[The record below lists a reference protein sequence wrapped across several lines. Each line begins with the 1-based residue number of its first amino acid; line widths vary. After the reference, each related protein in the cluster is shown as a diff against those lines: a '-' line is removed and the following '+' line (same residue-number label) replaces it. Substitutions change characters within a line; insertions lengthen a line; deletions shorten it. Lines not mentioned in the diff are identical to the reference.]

1 MDAIVRNYSRN
12 RGGRQRLKIK
22 QLKHKRVEL
31 ELRQLAS
38 TLPAG
43 AKLPAERD
51 LAIEYQCNFLT
62 VRKALKQLVDDG
74 LITRR
79 IGSGTFITHKES
91 GKEANG
97 SGPRPN
103 RIGLLVYEK
112 GNAYAFGVVQAIAHV
127 SLTQSVEL
135 RSCWVRDFADDG
147 LRQAEML
154 VNEGCVALAL
164 PWFPHTMT
172 EEVRSFVHRCPVPVS
187 IPMLIPGL
195 EKQCFVEKNDFGR
208 TLLSGTEGLGRYF
221 LRLGHSRI
229 AFLGPDSPD
238 DLVLQQKL
246 GSYTCFASRENL
258 PTVCGLVPPG
268 TQPMDQLAQRWKPFR
283 GDLAIIS
290 YDDEHALR
298 FMTAMHKLGLSAPS
312 DFSIVGYNNTDASHY
327 SDPPLSTVAQNF
339 DYIGQGLLKNAL
351 AMSRGEICHFAE
363 TPALKFLVR
372 QTCGGRDRIDDSFS
386 AMMREVNLD
395 IVRENSAVPS
405 PERVSAEELS
415 PAGTP

>member
-1 MDAIVRNYSRN
+1 MK
-12 RGGRQRLKIK
+12 LK

-79 IGSGTFITHKES
+79 IGSGTFISHRDSNSHSES
-91 GKEANG
+91 NG
-97 SGPRPN
+97 SAPRQN
-103 RIGLLVYEK
+103 RVGLLVYEK
-112 GNAYAFGVVQAIAHV
+112 GNAYAFGVLQAIAHV
-127 SLTQSVEL
+127 ALTESIEL

-147 LRQAEML
+147 LRQAEMM
-154 VNEGCVALAL
+154 VKEGCVALTL

-187 IPMLIPGL
+187 LPILIPGL
-195 EKQCFVEKNDFGR
+195 EKYCFEKSLFGA
-208 TLLSGTEGLGRYF
+208 TLLTGTEGLGRYF
-221 LRLGHSRI
+221 MQLGHTRI
-229 AFLGPDSPD
+229 AFLGPDAPG
-238 DLVLQQKL
+238 DLILQQKL

-258 PTVCGLVPPG
+258 SMLCGLVPPG
-268 TQPMDQLAQRWKPFR
+268 SQAMDQLAAKWKAHR

-298 FMTAMHKLGLSAPS
+298 FMTAMHKIGLSAPT
-312 DFSIVGYNNTDASHY
+312 DFCLVGYNNTDASHY
-327 SDPPLSTVAQNF
+327 SDPPLSTVAQN
-339 DYIGQGLLKNAL
+339 YEYVGKWLLKSAL
-351 AMSRGEICHFAE
+351 ALSRGEVSQSTE
-363 TPALKFLVR
+363 NPALKFLVR
-372 QTCGGRDRIDDSFS
+372 QTCGGRAKIDQ
-386 AMMREVNLD
+386 ALIKLLHGLKLEV
-395 IVRENSAVPS
+395 VEENSTLLIEPTSAATGLVGTLTES
-405 PERVSAEELS
+405 P
-415 PAGTP
+415 T

>member
-1 MDAIVRNYSRN
+1 MK
-12 RGGRQRLKIK
+12 LK

-31 ELRQLAS
+31 ELRQLAA

-62 VRKALKQLVDDG
+62 VRKALKQLVNDG

-79 IGSGTFITHKES
+79 IGSGTFISHKDEPV
-91 GKEANG
+91 EPPV
-97 SGPRPN
+97 SGPRAN
-103 RIGLLVYEK
+103 RVGLLVFEK
-112 GNAYAFGVVQAIAHV
+112 GNAYAFGVLQAIAHV
-127 SLTQSVEL
+127 SLTQSIEL

-154 VNEGCVALAL
+154 VKEGCAALTL

-187 IPMLIPGL
+187 LPMLIPGL
-195 EKQCFVEKNDFGR
+195 ERYCFEKSLFGA
-208 TLLSGTEGLGRYF
+208 TLLTGTEALGQYF
-221 LRLGHSRI
+221 IKLGHSRI
-229 AFLGPDSPD
+229 AFLGPDAPG
-238 DLVLQQKL
+238 DLILQQKL

-258 PTVCGLVPPG
+258 PTLCGLVPAG
-268 TQPMDQLAQRWKPFR
+268 SQAMDQLAARWKAFR

-298 FMTAMHKLGLSAPS
+298 FLTAMHKLGLSAPA
-312 DFSIVGYNNTDASHY
+312 DFSLVGYNNTDASHY
-327 SDPPLSTVAQNF
+327 SDPPLSTVAQNY
-339 DYIGQGLLKNAL
+339 DYIGQWLLKSAL
-351 AMSRGEICHFAE
+351 ALSRGEISQSTE

-372 QTCGGRDRIDDSFS
+372 QTCGGRERID
-386 AMMREVNLD
+386 ATLIEALHALKLEV
-395 IVRENSAVPS
+395 IKEAPVSTEAETES
-405 PERVSAEELS
+405 PPRDTLAAASV
-415 PAGTP
+415 

>member
-1 MDAIVRNYSRN
+1 MK
-12 RGGRQRLKIK
+12 LK

-31 ELRQLAS
+31 ELRQLAA

-51 LAIEYQCNFLT
+51 LAIEYECNFLT

-79 IGSGTFITHKES
+79 IGSGTFIADKNTPPP
-91 GKEANG
+91 AAA

-103 RIGLLVYEK
+103 RVGLLVFEK
-112 GNAYAFGVVQAIAHV
+112 GNAYAFGVLQAIAHV
-127 SLTQSVEL
+127 ALTQNVEL

-147 LRQAEML
+147 LRQAEMM
-154 VNEGCVALAL
+154 VKEGCVALTL

-187 IPMLIPGL
+187 LPILIPGL
-195 EKQCFVEKNDFGR
+195 EKFCFEKSLFGA
-208 TLLSGTEGLGRYF
+208 TLLTGTEALGQYF
-221 LRLGHSRI
+221 AKLGHSRI
-229 AFLGPDSPD
+229 AFLGPDAPG
-238 DLVLQQKL
+238 DLILQQKL

-258 PTVCGLVPPG
+258 PTLCGLVPTG
-268 TQPMDQLAQRWKPFR
+268 SQGMDQLAARWMAFR

-298 FMTAMHKLGLSAPS
+298 FMTAMHKLGLSAPA

-327 SDPPLSTVAQNF
+327 SDPPLSTVAQN
-339 DYIGQGLLKNAL
+339 YEYVGQWLLKSAL
-351 AMSRGEICHFAE
+351 ALSRGEISQSTE
-363 TPALKFLVR
+363 NPALKFLVR
-372 QTCGGRDRIDDSFS
+372 QTCGGRERIDAGLTKSLHDLKLEVFQDHPTLPIETHAPEPLTGALS
-386 AMMREVNLD
+386 A
-395 IVRENSAVPS
+395 SAH
-405 PERVSAEELS
+405 
-415 PAGTP
+415 